1 MEGPFCEENL
11 RSLEERQIYGPVP
24 TSPRNNRTYEERPQ
38 LRSLRGL
45 VFLFEDIGDIGDI
58 GVNAAVITTVAYATI
73 FAALFRV
80 AAGIAT
86 FWQ

>member
-45 VFLFEDIGDIGDI
+45 VFLFEDIG
-58 GVNAAVITTVAYATI
+58 VNAAVITTVAYATI